1 MTDDA
6 DPYEMSPV
14 HLAVEQDDLAELTR
28 LLHAGHDPDQYD
40 GHNGWTPL
48 LRAIEGERDGSAQ
61 TGDPLDA
68 ACTAVLLAYGADP
81 AKPSREGLTP
91 YHLAFQSGH
100 DMAVRLLEAHMELR
114 GTRLEC
120 LVHRRGARPSVR
132 PSGAPAGDTGHGACG
147 CRKDGGGGSSPRPSG
162 P

>member
-14 HLAVEQDDLAELTR
+14 HLAVIQDDLAELTR
-28 LLHAGHDPDQYD
+28 LLHAGHDPDHYVGQD
-40 GHNGWTPL
+40 GWTPL
-48 LRAIEGERDGSAQ
+48 IRAIDGESDGARQ

-68 ACTAVLLAYGADP
+68 ACTAVLPAYGADP

-100 DMAVRLLEAHMELR
+100 DLAVRLLEAHMELR
-114 GTRLEC
+114 GTRLAC
-120 LVHRRGARPSVR
+120 QVHRRGAGQPVPPVR
-132 PSGAPAGDTGHGACG
+132 CARREP
-147 CRKDGGGGSSPRPSG
+147 
-162 P
+162 